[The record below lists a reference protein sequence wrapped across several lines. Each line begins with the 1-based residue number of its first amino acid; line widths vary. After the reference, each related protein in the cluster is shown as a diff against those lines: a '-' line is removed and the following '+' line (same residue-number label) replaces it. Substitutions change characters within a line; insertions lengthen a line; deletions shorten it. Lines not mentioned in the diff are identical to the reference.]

1 MAYDDDDFEDRD
13 DPQREDIAD
22 LDRDDDGF
30 DRCLACGRAVY
41 EGVPKCP
48 YCGQWLLDD
57 SEAAKRSRGWLWPV
71 MIALL
76 IAVILV
82 MWHGLGM

>member
-1 MAYDDDDFEDRD
+1 MAYRNDDVDDRD
-13 DPQREDIAD
+13 DPQPEDIED
-22 LDRDDDGF
+22 LERDGGF
-30 DRCLACGRAVY
+30 DRCPECGRAVY

-57 SEAAKRSRGWLWPV
+57 SEAAKRARGWLWPV
-71 MIALL
+71 MVAVLL
-76 IAVILV
+76 AVILV